1 MIDTGLRLF
10 LVVHRSVG
18 EVVLEDRVEVS
29 LEQLAR
35 ANNPGEFL
43 LYAVNTT
50 IAQVSQHG

>member
-35 ANNPGEFL
+35 ANNPGDF
-43 LYAVNTT
+43 
-50 IAQVSQHG
+50 